1 MRARRKEE
9 DMTLLGNL
17 LWLLTGGFLTALGW
31 FVSGILWCLTVVGI
45 PWGVQC
51 FKFAKLSLAPFGK
64 EVVPGGGA
72 PSLIANVIWLLIS
85 GIPMA
90 AGHVLAGVVLCVTIV
105 GIPFG
110 RQHFKLASLALTPFG
125 ARVLTLRRVL

>member
-1 MRARRKEE
+1 
-9 DMTLLGNL
+9 MTLLGNL

>member
-1 MRARRKEE
+1 
-9 DMTLLGNL
+9 MTLLGNL
-17 LWLLTGGFLTALGW
+17 LWLIFGGLLSAFGW
-31 FVSGILWCLTVVGI
+31 FLSGLIWCLTVVGI
-45 PWGVQC
+45 PWGLQC

-64 EVVPGGGA
+64 DVIPGGGA

-90 AGHVLAGVVLCVTIV
+90 LDHVLTGLTLCLTIV

-110 RQHFKLASLALTPFG
+110 LQHFKMASLALSPFG
-125 ARVLTLRRVL
+125 AEVRTLRRVF

>member
-1 MRARRKEE
+1 
-9 DMTLLGNL
+9 MTFLGNI
-17 LWLLTGGFLTALGW
+17 LWLLTGGLASAFGW
-31 FVSGILWCLTVVGI
+31 FVSGLLWSITIVGL
-45 PWGVQC
+45 PWGIQC

-90 AGHVLAGVVLCVTIV
+90 LDHLGTGAILCLTII

-110 RQHFKLASLALTPFG
+110 RQHFKLASLALMPFG
-125 ARVLTLRRVL
+125 AEVRTLRRVF

>member
-1 MRARRKEE
+1 
-9 DMTLLGNL
+9 MTLLGNL
-17 LWLLTGGFLTALGW
+17 IWLLSGGLLTALGW
-31 FVSGILWCLTVVGI
+31 FVSGILWCLTVAGI

-72 PSLIANVIWLLIS
+72 PSLIANVIWLLLS

-90 AGHVLAGVVLCVTIV
+90 AGHVLAGVILCLTIV

-125 ARVLTLRRVL
+125 ARVHTLRRVL

>member
-1 MRARRKEE
+1 
-9 DMTLLGNL
+9 MTLLGNFV
-17 LWLLTGGFLTALGW
+17 WMITGGFLTALGW
-31 FVSGILWCLTVVGI
+31 FLEGILWCLTVIGI
-45 PWGVQC
+45 PWGLQC

-64 EVVPGGGA
+64 EIVPGGGA

-90 AGHVLAGVVLCVTIV
+90 FAHILAGLILCVTII

-110 RQHFKLASLALTPFG
+110 KQHFKLASLALTPFG
-125 ARVLTLRRVL
+125 SRVVTLRSIL

>member
-1 MRARRKEE
+1 
-9 DMTLLGNL
+9 MTLLGNL
-17 LWLLTGGFLTALGW
+17 LWILTGGFLTSLGW
-31 FVSGILWCLTVVGI
+31 FLEGLFWCVTVVGI

-85 GIPMA
+85 GLPMA
-90 AGHVLAGVVLCVTIV
+90 LSHVTAGLILCVTII

-110 RQHFKLASLALTPFG
+110 CQHFKLAGLALTPFG
-125 ARVLTLRRVL
+125 SRVVTLRTVL

>member
-1 MRARRKEE
+1 M
-9 DMTLLGNL
+9 
-17 LWLLTGGFLTALGW
+17 
-31 FVSGILWCLTVVGI
+31 VGI

>member
-1 MRARRKEE
+1 
-9 DMTLLGNL
+9 MTLLGNV
-17 LWLLTGGFLTALGW
+17 LWLLSGGLLSAVGW
-31 FVSGILWCLTVVGI
+31 FVSGLIWCLTVIGI

-64 EVVPGGGA
+64 DVVPGGGV
-72 PSLIANVIWLLIS
+72 PSLVANVLWLLIS

-90 AGHVLAGVVLCVTIV
+90 AAHVLAGFILCLTIV

-110 RQHFKLASLALTPFG
+110 RQHFKIAALALSPFG
-125 ARVLTLRRVL
+125 ARVRTLRRVF

>member
-1 MRARRKEE
+1 
-9 DMTLLGNL
+9 MTLLGNL
-17 LWLLTGGFLTALGW
+17 LWLIFGGLLSAFGW
-31 FVSGILWCLTVVGI
+31 FLSGLIWCLTVVGI
-45 PWGVQC
+45 PWGLQC

-64 EVVPGGGA
+64 DVIPGGGA

-90 AGHVLAGVVLCVTIV
+90 LDHVLTGLVLCLTIV

-110 RQHFKLASLALTPFG
+110 LQHFKMASLALSPFG
-125 ARVLTLRRVL
+125 AQVRTLRRVF

>member
-1 MRARRKEE
+1 
-9 DMTLLGNL
+9 MTFLGNI
-17 LWLLTGGFLTALGW
+17 LWLVFGGFFSAVGW
-31 FVSGILWCLTVVGI
+31 FVSGLLWSLTVVGI
-45 PWGVQC
+45 PWGRQC
-51 FKFAKLSLAPFGK
+51 FKFAKLSLCPFGK

-85 GIPMA
+85 GLPMA
-90 AGHVLAGVVLCVTIV
+90 AGHLLTGLILCLTVV

-125 ARVLTLRRVL
+125 ARIVTLRRVF

>member
-1 MRARRKEE
+1 
-9 DMTLLGNL
+9 MTLLGNL

-31 FVSGILWCLTVVGI
+31 FVSGILWCLTIVGI

-64 EVVPGGGA
+64 DVIPGGGA

-90 AGHVLAGVVLCVTIV
+90 LDHVLTGLVLCLTIV

-110 RQHFKLASLALTPFG
+110 LQHFKMASLALSPFG
-125 ARVLTLRRVL
+125 AQVRTLRRVF

>member
-1 MRARRKEE
+1 
-9 DMTLLGNL
+9 MTFLGNL
-17 LWLLTGGFLTALGW
+17 LWLLCGGLFSALGW
-31 FVSGILWCLTVVGI
+31 FGSGLLWCLTVVGI
-45 PWGVQC
+45 PWGLQC

-64 EVVPGGGA
+64 DVAPGGGA

-90 AGHVLAGVVLCVTIV
+90 ADHLLTGLILCLTIV

-110 RQHFKLASLALTPFG
+110 RQHFKLAALALTPFG
-125 ARVLTLRRVL
+125 AEIRTARLVF

>member
-1 MRARRKEE
+1 MY
-9 DMTLLGNL
+9 MTFLGNL
-17 LWLLTGGFLTALGW
+17 LWLICGGLLTAVGW
-31 FVSGILWCLTVVGI
+31 FAAGLIWCVTIIGI
-45 PWGVQC
+45 PWGRQC

-64 EVVPGGGA
+64 EVIPGGGA
-72 PSLIANVIWLLIS
+72 PSLIANIVWLLIS

-90 AGHVLAGVVLCVTIV
+90 LGHALTGLVLCVSII

-125 ARVLTLRRVL
+125 SRIIKR

>member
-1 MRARRKEE
+1 
-9 DMTLLGNL
+9 MTLLGNL
-17 LWLLTGGFLTALGW
+17 LWLIFGGLLSAFGW
-31 FVSGILWCLTVVGI
+31 FLSGLIWCVTVVGI
-45 PWGVQC
+45 PWGLQC

-64 EVVPGGGA
+64 DVIPGGGA

-90 AGHVLAGVVLCVTIV
+90 LDHVLTGLVLCLTIV

-110 RQHFKLASLALTPFG
+110 LQHFKMASLALTPFG
-125 ARVLTLRRVL
+125 AQVRTLRRVF

>member
-1 MRARRKEE
+1 
-9 DMTLLGNL
+9 MTLLGNL
-17 LWLLTGGFLTALGW
+17 LWLIFGGLLSAFGW
-31 FVSGILWCLTVVGI
+31 FVSGLIWCLTVVGI
-45 PWGVQC
+45 PWGLQC

-64 EVVPGGGA
+64 DVIPGGGA

-90 AGHVLAGVVLCVTIV
+90 LDHVLTGLALCLTIV

-110 RQHFKLASLALTPFG
+110 LQHFKMASLALSPFG
-125 ARVLTLRRVL
+125 AEVRTLRRVL